1 MNPYAFLAKLL
12 GIGLVAGTA
21 VAMVKLVEKVWPKTD
36 AEDGTFEYIAVAGEF
51 PPEDEEAAGPTAGES
66 APDNA
71 DDCAAEADMAG
82 DAADCT
88 AEADAA
94 GHTANC
100 AAEADT
106 ADPANAPAQ
115 EPAATDALTATDA
128 VSADAAPDAPNEN
141 PVDAPPAVP
150 VTDPLK
156 IAEPADFQNWDE
168 LGCQG

>member
-1 MNPYAFLAKLL
+1 MNPYTFLGKLL

-21 VAMVKLVEKVWPKTD
+21 VAMVKLVEKVWPKS
-36 AEDGTFEYIAVAGEF
+36 DGGDSTFEYIAVAGEF
-51 PPEDEEAAGPTAGES
+51 PPEGETADASDEAGES
-66 APDNA
+66 TPENMSGCAGEPDAEKATA
-71 DDCAAEADMAG
+71 DR
-82 DAADCT
+82 
-88 AEADAA
+88 
-94 GHTANC
+94 

-115 EPAATDALTATDA
+115 GSAAADTPIAPIAAPTA
-128 VSADAAPDAPNEN
+128 AAPDAPNEN

-156 IAEPADFQNWDE
+156 IADPADFQDWDE